1 MASPKLRPHRREDLL
16 TKVAPVECRA
26 DAACPTFE
34 ALLARI
40 FAGDRDLIGFVQRA
54 VGYSLTGDISERVLF
69 ILYGI
74 GAPPSRIGWL
84 SVKRLPR
91 QWNEALQRWLGK
103 PPSVM
108 SLCTNRAF
116 TFIAPIWPGSSQVHG
131 LSRRSCLLAV
141 DVALLAGRGL
151 DDGVS
156 FGDGAAAPHCPP
168 MKAVLVADPTRAVPG
183 VAFSRSSGVDHCSVL
198 RVDRGEETVDRPARR
213 LQPAPIRRHGDPNVG
228 MPEHA

>member
-54 VGYSLTGDISERVLF
+54 VGYSLTGHISERVLF
-69 ILYGI
+69 ILYRI
-74 GAPPSRIGWL
+74 GAPPSRIGRL

-131 LSRRSCLLAV
+131 LSRRSC
-141 DVALLAGRGL
+141 
-151 DDGVS
+151 
-156 FGDGAAAPHCPP
+156 
-168 MKAVLVADPTRAVPG
+168 
-183 VAFSRSSGVDHCSVL
+183 
-198 RVDRGEETVDRPARR
+198 
-213 LQPAPIRRHGDPNVG
+213 
-228 MPEHA
+228 

>member
-103 PPSVM
+103 PSFRHVLVYEQGVHFHRPDLARLIPSP
-108 SLCTNRAF
+108 RAVAA
-116 TFIAPIWPGSSQVHG
+116 IM
-131 LSRRSCLLAV
+131 LAV
-141 DVALLAGRGL
+141 DVALLGR
-151 DDGVS
+151 
-156 FGDGAAAPHCPP
+156 A
-168 MKAVLVADPTRAVPG
+168 
-183 VAFSRSSGVDHCSVL
+183 RSG
-198 RVDRGEETVDRPARR
+198 
-213 LQPAPIRRHGDPNVG
+213 
-228 MPEHA
+228 